1 MTNITLTNES
11 LRIVVDSDNGASV
24 LAFAVRRGDAWLPL
38 TPEARAGF
46 LMIPYSN
53 RIEHG
58 RFTFDGVT
66 YQLGNEA
73 SHAIHGDVRLRKWE
87 IQEASATHGCCAIS
101 SAAFADRNWPWPY
114 DAAVEYRLIG
124 NVFASRLLLWNRG
137 ETAMPAGFGW
147 HPFYRR
153 ALTREGETV
162 RLQMKV
168 QAAYPDAHGTR
179 LPSGPAE
186 PVSPA
191 QDFSLEKPLLP
202 DHFLDTCFRGYDG
215 HGHIAW
221 PESGIKLSFRCSPAC
236 THLVIYNPTGQPYFA
251 VEPVTNANNG
261 VNLHS
266 QGDAGSGNVR
276 PDSGVVRLLPGQSL
290 EASFEQ
296 QVEAL

>member
-1 MTNITLTNES
+1 
-11 LRIVVDSDNGASV
+11 
-24 LAFAVRRGDAWLPL
+24 
-38 TPEARAGF
+38 
-46 LMIPYSN
+46 MIPYSN
-53 RIEHG
+53 RIEYG
-58 RFTFDGVT
+58 RFAFDGVT
-66 YQLGNEA
+66 YQLEDA
-73 SHAIHGDVRLRKWE
+73 AHHAIHGDVRFREWE
-87 IQEASATHGCCAIS
+87 IEEASATHLGCAIS

-114 DAAVEYRLIG
+114 EARVEYRVQG
-124 NVFASRLLLWNRG
+124 NVFASRLRLWNRG

-153 ALTREGETV
+153 SLTRDGETV

-168 QAAYPDAHGTR
+168 QAAYPDAHGNR
-179 LPSGPAE
+179 IPSGPAE
-186 PVSPA
+186 PVSAA

-215 HGHIAW
+215 RGHIAW
-221 PESGIKLSFRCSPAC
+221 PESGIKLSFRCSSAC

-266 QGDAGSGNVR
+266 HGDAGSGIVRPDSAVVRPDSAVVRRDSGVVRPDSGVVR

-290 EASFEQ
+290 EATFEQ
-296 QVEAL
+296 QVEACEVDPRPLPALQP